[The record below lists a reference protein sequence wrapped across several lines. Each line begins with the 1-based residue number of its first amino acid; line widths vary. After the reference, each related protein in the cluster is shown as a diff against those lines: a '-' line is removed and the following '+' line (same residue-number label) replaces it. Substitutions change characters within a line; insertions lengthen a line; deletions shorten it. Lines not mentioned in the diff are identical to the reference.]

1 MGFTKVAPAGI
12 GTEPGSEI
20 KVGDSLLHSTGIDL
34 GSGTGIGATITRQG
48 NATFSG
54 IVTAS
59 SFDGSLAASNL
70 TGALPAIDGSSLTG
84 VAGLGTALSSDQ
96 TSPLSTLY
104 YVNSVMSIGSTVT
117 VDPPP
122 TALAVYTNYAELQLE
137 DGADLIIE
145 SGDVVPDVF
154 DLFLS

>member
-54 IVTAS
+54 IVTATK
-59 SFDGSLAASNL
+59 FVGDGSELN
-70 TGALPAIDGSSLTG
+70 G
-84 VAGLGTALSSDQ
+84 VSGLGTALSNDS
-96 TSPLSTLY
+96 TSPLNTLY
-104 YVNSVMSIGSTVT
+104 YVNSVMSIGSTIT
-117 VDPPP
+117 IDPPS
-122 TALAVYTNYAELQLE
+122 TALAVYTNYAELQIE
-137 DGADLIIE
+137 DSADLIIE
-145 SGDVVPDVF
+145 SGDVVPDCF
-154 DLFLS
+154 DLFVP

>member
-12 GTEPGSEI
+12 GTEPGDGYRI
-20 KVGDSLLHSTGIDL
+20 GDSFLHATGLSL
-34 GSGTGIGATITRQG
+34 GSGTTISHSG
-48 NATFSG
+48 SASFSG
-54 IVTAS
+54 IVTAQK
-59 SFDGSLAASNL
+59 FVGDGSQLNGIS
-70 TGALPAIDGSSLTG
+70 
-84 VAGLGTALSSDQ
+84 GLGTALSNDS
-96 TSPLSTLY
+96 TSALSTLY
-104 YVNSVMSIGSTVT
+104 YVNSVMSIGSTIT

-137 DGADLIIE
+137 ESADLIIS

>member
-54 IVTAS
+54 IVTAQK
-59 SFDGSLAASNL
+59 FVGDGSQLNGIS
-70 TGALPAIDGSSLTG
+70 
-84 VAGLGTALSSDQ
+84 GLGTALSNDS
-96 TSPLSTLY
+96 TSALNTLY
-104 YVNSVMSIGSTVT
+104 YVNSVMSIGSTIT

-137 DGADLIIE
+137 ESADLIIE
-145 SGDVVPDVF
+145 SGDIVPDVF

>member
-12 GTEPGSEI
+12 GTEPGDGYRI
-20 KVGDSLLHSTGIDL
+20 GDSFLHATGLSL
-34 GSGTGIGATITRQG
+34 GSGTTISHSG
-48 NATFSG
+48 SASFSG
-54 IVTAS
+54 IVTAQK
-59 SFDGSLAASNL
+59 FVGDGSELN
-70 TGALPAIDGSSLTG
+70 G
-84 VAGLGTALSSDQ
+84 VSGLGTALSNDS
-96 TSPLSTLY
+96 TSPLNTLY
-104 YVNSVMSIGSTVT
+104 YVNSVMSIGSTIT

-137 DGADLIIE
+137 ESADLIIE